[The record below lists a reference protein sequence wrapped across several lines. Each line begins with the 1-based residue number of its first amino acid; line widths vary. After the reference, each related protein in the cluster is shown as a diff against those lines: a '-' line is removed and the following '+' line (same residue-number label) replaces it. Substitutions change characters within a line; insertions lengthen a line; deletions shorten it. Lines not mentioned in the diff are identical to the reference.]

1 MCLQMLCL
9 LDKIVIIF
17 ITALIT
23 TVLIAAVI
31 IIAIIWYFKQKI
43 KFASKDNESTQEV
56 CELLKTLYSQKCK
69 SEDTDLSTADI
80 AQSQVAN
87 SSQSDDTVSE
97 K

>member
-9 LDKIVIIF
+9 LDKLVIIF
-17 ITALIT
+17 ITALIA

-69 SEDTDLSTADI
+69 SEDIDLSTADI

-87 SSQSDDTVSE
+87 SSQSDDTVS
-97 K
+97 KK